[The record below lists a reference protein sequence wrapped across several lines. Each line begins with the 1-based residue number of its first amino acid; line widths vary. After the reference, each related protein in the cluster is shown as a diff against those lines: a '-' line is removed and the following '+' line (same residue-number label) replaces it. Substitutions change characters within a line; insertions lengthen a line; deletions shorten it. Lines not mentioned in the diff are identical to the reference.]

1 MSHQSLNNQHQIQRD
16 NNEEDVNEM
25 KKFCEQIKNLPLIQN
40 YIAQQNASLLA
51 RIAELEREKTD
62 LSDNFMEQLQKKD
75 LLLLEVDKELRDY
88 KANKTTTETLR
99 ISDGLIKKS
108 DDQLTTQYRNLKQS
122 FDDFAKQLMKK
133 YLSINTEESRDLLKF
148 KLIACAAGNL
158 LIKNGSESLEFDKVL
173 ETLELDFERL
183 KCRTNSLAN
192 IREDFLKDFHNLFEL
207 SQQFFQEITT
217 REEQER
223 RDDGRFPLK
232 FYLSKAKV
240 GDLFDQSQHEVPNSC
255 RDESNETISF
265 VIYPSFTL
273 KDLDNNKERI
283 LVKHYVFT
291 SLRQR

>member
-1 MSHQSLNNQHQIQRD
+1 MSHQSLNNQNQNQRD
-16 NNEEDVNEM
+16 NNEEDINDM
-25 KKFCEQIKNLPLIQN
+25 KKFWEQIKDLPFIKK
-40 YIAQQNASLLA
+40 YIAKQMAPLLDK
-51 RIAELEREKTD
+51 ISKLEKEKTD
-62 LSDNFMEQLQKKD
+62 LNESFTAQLQKKD
-75 LLLLEVDKELRDY
+75 SLLLEVDRELRNY
-88 KANKTTTETLR
+88 KLDKTTTGTSR

-108 DDQLTTQYRNLKQS
+108 DDQLTTHYRNLKQS

-148 KLIACAAGNL
+148 KLIECVAGNL
-158 LIKNGSESLEFDKVL
+158 LIKDGSESLEFENVI
-173 ETLELDFERL
+173 ETLELNFEFL
-183 KCRTNSLAN
+183 KCRTNSLPN
-192 IREDFLKDFHNLFEL
+192 IREDFLKDFRNLFEL

-217 REEQER
+217 REEQEKQ
-223 RDDGRFPLK
+223 DDGRFPLK

-240 GDLFDQSQHEVPNSC
+240 GDLFNETQHEVPNSC